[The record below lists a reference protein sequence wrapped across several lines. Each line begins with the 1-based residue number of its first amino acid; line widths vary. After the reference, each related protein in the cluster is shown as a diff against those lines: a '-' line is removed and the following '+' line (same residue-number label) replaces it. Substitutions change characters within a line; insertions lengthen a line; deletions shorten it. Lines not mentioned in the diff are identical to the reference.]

1 MAKSKHRK
9 DHNLKLDKYKKN
21 KKIEQELLKKKLQEQ
36 YMKMQQEELKNREA
50 HTSTEEV
57 SLPDI
62 DVDGLI
68 EDFETVDVSNSN
80 ILIEDVEFSE
90 VNNNNNNT
98 NDNNNK

>member
-9 DHNLKLDKYKKN
+9 DHKEKLNTYKKN
-21 KKIEQELLKKKLQEQ
+21 KKIEQELFKKKMQEQ
-36 YMKMQQEELKNREA
+36 YMKMQQEELKNRES

-57 SLPDI
+57 SVPDI

-68 EDFETVDVSNSN
+68 EDFDTVDVSNSD

-90 VNNNNNNT
+90 LNNNT
-98 NDNNNK
+98 DDNNNK